1 MQHPSV
7 LRDTRSTKTL
17 ESLAQRFKESMDW
30 DSESLTRMTLPIRS
44 LSYSPSGLQLVA
56 AGDDG
61 IIKHVNVSSKSVR
74 ACACIKSRETE
85 KVSTVAVAN
94 VCLT

>member
-1 MQHPSV
+1 
-7 LRDTRSTKTL
+7 
-17 ESLAQRFKESMDW
+17 MDW

-61 IIKHVNVSSKSVR
+61 IIKHVNVSSKSARDPKPGGVLKGPKGSCTR
-74 ACACIKSRETE
+74 H
-85 KVSTVAVAN
+85 
-94 VCLT
+94 